1 MVRVIIPIQRTKPNL
16 TKPDDGDD
24 DDNLDNCWMDYHKTL
39 HTHSLSLKMNPN
51 DILMSPCDWHFLLF
65 HLNST
70 LKHTA
75 PFDCFLAAS
84 YLSLDLILPLLPV
97 FMLSYAKW
105 LLAVALDMWT
115 DMSVILII
123 SSNPITSSASLHVC
137 KCVLKLF
144 YEWQIPRLIT

>member
-1 MVRVIIPIQRTKPNL
+1 MVMMMIILTTAGWITIKLCTHIHCLRRGTPMTFSCHRVI
-16 TKPDDGDD
+16 
-24 DDNLDNCWMDYHKTL
+24 
-39 HTHSLSLKMNPN
+39 
-51 DILMSPCDWHFLLF
+51 DIFLLF

-70 LKHTA
+70 LKPTA

-84 YLSLDLILPLLPV
+84 YLSFDLILPLLPV

-105 LLAVALDMWT
+105 LLAVALNMWT
-115 DMSVILII
+115 DMRVILII

-144 YEWQIPRLIT
+144 YEWQVPRLIT